1 MNTNKTA
8 SRAMQRAWAL
18 LLAAALCL
26 GLMPATAWAEG
37 GSAPADSAPA
47 AQAAAGTA
55 TLSIVYGLG
64 FDGSAD
70 VRVNVTY
77 PFAQDATL
85 SDLLDAAVAADDLK
99 AYELNSFGY
108 LSSVTFKDGTVAKG
122 SADGSL
128 YWSNFVDGGY
138 YEGADTIKTQKLV
151 DGQSYQ
157 FAWNSYPTA
166 VAPSDWKPIIADAQ
180 TGTAIAGGGT
190 VSAGTS
196 TLSIVYGLGFDGS
209 ADVQVN
215 VTYPFAQDA
224 TLSDL
229 LDAAVAA
236 DDLKAYELN
245 SFGYLSSVTFKDGTV
260 AKGSADGSLYWSN
273 FVDGGYYEGAD
284 TIKTQKLVDGQSY
297 QFAWNSYP
305 TAVAPSD
312 WKPIVAKA
320 TSSSQLAGNPS
331 SGSGDVVLPDDTGTA
346 SVLTKDVY
354 RDLFENISASFAG
367 SGEDWKVME
376 LCAIGAGSAIDRD
389 TLLANAVASFNVVGS
404 TNPQRSIIAL
414 TAAGIDPNQVNVNGQ
429 TYNMLEKMATS
440 QFNYVNSRIAMLW
453 AYASGSYDAPS
464 SALMTVDELLDS
476 LAASQLPDGG
486 FANTGSTADP
496 DITAMAIAA
505 LAPYQGR
512 GNVNAVLTKAL
523 AALKDMQLPD
533 GGFARLDQTDSN
545 ADTTAMAIVALCA
558 LGVDPA
564 ASWATA
570 SGATPMSALLSFSND
585 NHTGFTYVNGEA
597 ELATEQGFRALIA
610 YQGLKNTG
618 AAYNIYTQAKLG
630 QAALPADDN
639 KQKPQDE
646 DTTVPAKVSD
656 KKMLAK
662 TGDVAIPFAAGV
674 SAVALSALVGAVI
687 ALRRTKDRNDSLL
700 HR

>member
-122 SADGSL
+122 SAD
-128 YWSNFVDGGY
+128 N
-138 YEGADTIKTQKLV
+138 
-151 DGQSYQ
+151 
-157 FAWNSYPTA
+157 
-166 VAPSDWKPIIADAQ
+166 
-180 TGTAIAGGGT
+180 
-190 VSAGTS
+190 
-196 TLSIVYGLGFDGS
+196 
-209 ADVQVN
+209 
-215 VTYPFAQDA
+215 
-224 TLSDL
+224 
-229 LDAAVAA
+229 
-236 DDLKAYELN
+236 
-245 SFGYLSSVTFKDGTV
+245 
-260 AKGSADGSLYWSN
+260 SLYWSN